1 MIFFCNFTANFY
13 NGVTPASVMNRISI
27 IFVSLLLLAF
37 VSVTSF
43 AAPARDAKS
52 AFTLVIDAGHGG
64 NDPGALG
71 RKAKEKNINL
81 KVALALGKM
90 INNAFP
96 EVNVVYTRKTDKRV
110 SLNER
115 AAIANRVKADLFI
128 SIHTNASKSR
138 KARGCETFTLGSGSS
153 AEAKKAAMYENEAIL
168 LEDNFKETYKG
179 FDPRSTESYIIF
191 ELIRSHDIEKSIH
204 CAEAIQKKMVG
215 RSKLSNRGVSNAGFL
230 VLHQTAMPSILIE
243 LGFIT
248 NSVEE
253 NFLASSSGQQA
264 LTKGIFEGFST
275 YYKQYGVSQT
285 ASGKPLKT
293 NKQTAAAAVKP
304 AQSATTAAKPSNA
317 SNDAVP
323 IFKIQILTS
332 DKKLAAKDKRLK
344 GLNADFYKEKGLYKY
359 TYGASSDYNEIV
371 SMRKKISSKFK
382 EAFIIAF
389 RSGVKID
396 TQEAIKEFKQTKK
409 QK

>member
-1 MIFFCNFTANFY
+1 
-13 NGVTPASVMNRISI
+13 MNRINT
-27 IFVSLLLLAF
+27 IFVSFLLLTLAVTTF
-37 VSVTSF
+37 AVS
-43 AAPARDAKS
+43 PRDAKS
-52 AFTLVIDAGHGG
+52 TFTLVIDAGHGG
-64 NDPGALG
+64 RDPGAIG

-81 KVALALGKM
+81 NVALSLGKM

-96 EVNVVYTRKTDKRV
+96 EINVIYTRKTDKKV
-110 SLNER
+110 ALMER
-115 AAIANRVKADLFI
+115 AAIANRAKADLFI

-168 LEDNFKETYKG
+168 LEDNFQEVYKG

-215 RSKLSNRGVSNAGFL
+215 RSKLPNRGVSNAGFL

-253 NFLASSSGQQA
+253 NYLASSAGQQA
-264 LTKGIFEGFST
+264 LAKGIFDGFSA
-275 YYKQYGVSQT
+275 YYKQYGVTKTVSSKPQKTGVQT
-285 ASGKPLKT
+285 TSKPVKSTQTGKK
-293 NKQTAAAAVKP
+293 
-304 AQSATTAAKPSNA
+304 SAT
-317 SNDAVP
+317 P

-332 DKKLAAKDKRLK
+332 DKKLAAKDRRLK
-344 GLNADFYKEKGLYKY
+344 GVKADYYKEKGLYKY
-359 TYGASSDYNEIV
+359 TYGESANYNEIV
-371 SMRKKISSKFK
+371 ALRKKISPKFK
-382 EAFIIAF
+382 EAFIVAF
-389 RSGVKID
+389 RNGEKID
-396 TQEAIKEFKQTKK
+396 TQEAIKEFKQKK
-409 QK
+409 